1 MPTPLAIRF
10 DKRSPETCAGARGIF
25 RFSKLSKLRCS
36 KSRTK
41 KVLQRRWRNEGTNT
55 YPGGRMPSEEDCRK
69 TPAETPQADGGEL
82 RVIGVPRRRGDA
94 RAKVTAQPRFADD
107 IFLPRMDPCTLL
119 RSPHPHARIRKIDA
133 SRAAP

>member
-10 DKRSPETCAGARGIF
+10 AKRSPETCAGARGIF

-55 YPGGRMPSEEDCRK
+55 YPVGRMPSEEDCRK
-69 TPAETPQADGGEL
+69 TPAEAPKADGGEL
-82 RVIGVPRRRGDA
+82 PVNGVPRRTPDA
-94 RAKVTAQPRFADD
+94 RPTSPAQTPF
-107 IFLPRMDPCTLL
+107 
-119 RSPHPHARIRKIDA
+119 PHPIF
-133 SRAAP
+133 